1 MKKNRIKIIY
11 ISLLGIAALTACN
24 NTGGGS
30 NNDNNTNSLQ
40 VVTPKTIYS
49 KPREIGSAYVVI
61 NNPTNTV
68 VKNLE
73 YSLDNPIGSGINAEI
88 ESISAGACATVTAYS
103 HCNVKVTVPSGAI
116 AGSFGFSVN
125 INSSNNLLDKS
136 KQPATSSNLVASIG
150 VEQAAYNSL
159 NGADGITLSY
169 YHTVISGTPYVLIS
183 GLVASDRAGSFN
195 KIILVDGNGVEL
207 PNQILIGDISNK
219 QGSTFN
225 ILLPV
230 SNTSQVIKLQTQ
242 EVINGNVAI
251 ESTATTST
259 TLTTKENIGIA
270 ELLPSIVYLTESYP
284 DQMVT
289 IANIGDTLVELQQ
302 VVSSNEN
309 IEAVFTPSSLASGAT
324 TTMLFRLKDKT
335 IAPTTGNIT
344 LNYNNGQEQTSTSGI
359 VDQNINPAPTPAPA
373 PSPTPAPYS
382 IPSVTIS
389 NITGNTLASV
399 MGTVPITFIATISG
413 DISGEVSTVSATLA
427 DSVTGTIISDPSPC
441 TLTIDGAVTSCNFTI
456 IPWYVGFDNSTVGL
470 TGYDPYT
477 PANTA
482 INLSASNGAL
492 IYGVNNNQIDYSITT
507 PYVYLQ
513 AVMPGN
519 TATAGAGVTYGSG
532 GTVNPRFVDGSQNG
546 GGTCTG
552 SKKDN
557 LTGVEWL
564 TNANEICSPTMCT
577 WSSTAAA
584 GSAQAAAA
592 AFNAS
597 GGKCGYTDWR
607 LPTER
612 ELQTLFNY
620 SAVDGD
626 QVVWLASQGFTGS
639 NNGNPQG
646 TGYWSATVS
655 LPNSAWNIYFNSSTY
670 TARFPQSTARNVWL
684 VRGNNTKVAK
694 DAPGDTL
701 IAGIGKEWPAT
712 RFIVDASGNC
722 MIDQLTG
729 LVWPKNFN
737 IAGEGTWGDSS
748 TPGTAQYA
756 ISQMNTNVN
765 ATTYKLCGYTDWRLP
780 TLNEMFSMM
789 NYGLTTNPPNSYTWL
804 GTMGFTGSS
813 TVTPGTPDTTAYF
826 TSTLNY
832 YLTDGY
838 YALANNATPRSFPIV
853 NGVGSNIFNI
863 VPVRGGE

>member
-1 MKKNRIKIIY
+1 MKKYFIRDTSV
-11 ISLLGIAALTACN
+11 SLLSTVILAACN
-24 NTGGGS
+24 TNIGTSS
-30 NNDNNTNSLQ
+30 NDKNVNSLELIA
-40 VVTPKTIYS
+40 PKTIYS
-49 KPREIGSAYVVI
+49 KPDVVGSAYVVV
-61 NNPTNTV
+61 NNPTAVNY
-68 VKNLE
+68 NHLE
-73 YSLDNPIGSGINAEI
+73 YSLSNLIGGANGASI
-88 ESISAGACATVTAYS
+88 ESTSAKNCALVAAYS
-103 HCNVKVTVPSGAI
+103 QCNIKLTILDRAI
-116 AGSFGFSVN
+116 AGSLKLN
-125 INSSNNLLDKS
+125 IINNDNSINKINA
-136 KQPATSSNLVASIG
+136 PGISSTIG

-230 SNTSQVIKLQTQ
+230 SSVSNTSQVIKLQTQ
-242 EVINGNVAI
+242 QVINGNVAI

-284 DQMVT
+284 DQTVT

-302 VVSSNEN
+302 VVSGNEN
-309 IEAVFTPSSLASGAT
+309 IEVVFTPSSLASGAT

-335 IAPTTGNIT
+335 ISPTTGNIT

-359 VDQNINPAPTPAPA
+359 VDQNINPALTPTPAPA
-373 PSPTPAPYS
+373 PTPTPAPYS
-382 IPSVTIS
+382 TPSVTIS
-389 NITGNTLASV
+389 NITGNTPASV
-399 MGTVPITFIATISG
+399 MGTVPITFTATISG
-413 DISGEVSTVSATLA
+413 ETSGEVSTVSAALA

-456 IPWYVGFDNSTVGL
+456 IPWYVGFDNSTVSL
-470 TGYDPYT
+470 TGYNPYT
-477 PANTA
+477 PANTV
-482 INLSASNGAL
+482 INLSASSGAS
-492 IYGVNNNQIDYSITT
+492 IYGVINNQIDYSITT

-546 GGTCTG
+546 GGTCAG

-557 LTGVEWL
+557 LTNVEWL

-592 AFNAS
+592 AFNAG

-655 LPNSAWNIYFNSSTY
+655 PPNSALNVFFNTSTY
-670 TARFPQSTARNVWL
+670 TPRFPQSTARNVWL

-694 DAPGDTL
+694 DAPGDTS

-789 NYGLTTNPPNSYTWL
+789 NYGLTTNPYDSYAWL
-804 GTMGFTGSS
+804 GTMGFTGGSS
-813 TVTPGTPDTTAYF
+813 TGTPDSTAYF

-832 YLTDGY
+832 YGTDGY
-838 YALANNATPRSFPIV
+838 YSIAFNGSPRSFPIV